1 MPHVFTVFLNE
12 DDDDDDDDDDDELS
26 PVKKE
31 LWVGKRIRRGGIR

>member
-12 DDDDDDDDDDDELS
+12 DDDDDDDDELS

-31 LWVGKRIRRGGIR
+31 LWVGTKK

>member
-12 DDDDDDDDDDDELS
+12 DDDDDDDDELS

-31 LWVGKRIRRGGIR
+31 LWVGKRIRGGGGIR